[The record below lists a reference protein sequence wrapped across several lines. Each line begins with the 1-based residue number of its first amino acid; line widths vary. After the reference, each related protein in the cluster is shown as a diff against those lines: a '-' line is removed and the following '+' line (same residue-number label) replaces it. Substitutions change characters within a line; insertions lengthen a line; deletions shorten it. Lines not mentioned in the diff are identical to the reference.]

1 MGWTSLDL
9 PLRYSRGRERCGR
22 RGERRVPGGRFL
34 GRAIYNPGS
43 EISLRIFTREDEALD
58 EAWLRNRI
66 ERAQTHRDVLRVDA
80 DVYRLL
86 HAEADG
92 IPGLVADRY
101 GDYFVLQVG
110 SAAVERRLAPIVAV
124 LEDLFAPAGV
134 LLRGDTPV
142 RRREGL
148 ARRVETL
155 LARSPNQ

>member
-1 MGWTSLDL
+1 
-9 PLRYSRGRERCGR
+9 
-22 RGERRVPGGRFL
+22 L
-34 GRAIYNPGS
+34 GRAFYNPGS

-58 EAWLRNRI
+58 EARLRNRI
-66 ERAQTHRDVLRVDA
+66 ERAQNHRDSFCIDA

-92 IPGLVADRY
+92 IPPGLVADRY
-101 GDYFVLQVG
+101 DDYFVLQLG

-134 LLRGDTPV
+134 LLRGDTTG

-148 ARRVETL
+148 ARRVEIL
-155 LARSPNQ
+155 SCEIPNQ

>member
-1 MGWTSLDL
+1 M
-9 PLRYSRGRERCGR
+9 
-22 RGERRVPGGRFL
+22 
-34 GRAIYNPGS
+34 GRAVYNPGS

-66 ERAQTHRDVLRVDA
+66 ERAQTHRDDLRRRR
-80 DVYRLL
+80 RLPPPPRRGRR
-86 HAEADG
+86 HTR
-92 IPGLVADRY
+92 PGRADRY

-110 SAAVERRLAPIVAV
+110 SAVVERRLAPIVAV

-148 ARRVETL
+148 ARRVSTL